1 MLSPLIPAIISAI
14 CYGAADGGVPELSAD
29 LRLARIA
36 TIGALVAALGLAG
49 CGRKGGLDPPPGAAA
64 IDQTAAAEPGV
75 PPELGPDGQPVPAPP
90 PRRRTFIDFLID

>member
-64 IDQTAAAEPGV
+64 IDQTAAAEPGA